1 MDRPDN
7 VRCFIPFPL
16 TLNEPLPFDVT
27 VGVIKPLFSIF
38 HLRPLVSTSGV
49 SLTFDSERDADAA
62 RRRNAANIANL
73 SQVRNN

>member
-1 MDRPDN
+1 
-7 VRCFIPFPL
+7 
-16 TLNEPLPFDVT
+16 
-27 VGVIKPLFSIF
+27 
-38 HLRPLVSTSGV
+38 LVSTSGV